1 MRKHIQ
7 NHLKEVFR
15 IALIQTRDEGKL
27 SQEEMAHRLAMATR
41 SYIDLENGTS
51 CCSAV
56 TFILFLIY
64 ICPDPTA
71 FLKEL
76 RQFMEAGWEA
86 A

>member
-7 NHLKEVFR
+7 NCLKEIFR

-27 SQEEMAHRLAMATR
+27 SQEEMAHRLMMATR
-41 SYIDLENGTS
+41 SYIGLEHGES
-51 CCSAV
+51 CCSTV
-56 TFILFLIY
+56 TFVLFLLY
-64 ICPDPTA
+64 LCPDVTT

-76 RQFMEAGWEA
+76 RQALEAGQEA

>member
-7 NHLKEVFR
+7 NRLKEIFR
-15 IALIQTRDEGKL
+15 IALLQTRDEVKL

-41 SYIDLENGTS
+41 SYIALENGMS

-64 ICPDPTA
+64 ICPDPAT

-76 RQFMEAGWEA
+76 RQFMESGWEA

>member
-7 NHLKEVFR
+7 NRIKEFFR
-15 IALIQTRDEGKL
+15 FALLQCREKNSF

-41 SYIDLENGTS
+41 SYIGLEHGES
-51 CCSAV
+51 SCSAV
-56 TFILFLIY
+56 TFILFLLY
-64 ICPDPTA
+64 LCPDPTT

-76 RQFMEAGWEA
+76 RQALDSDREA

>member
-7 NHLKEVFR
+7 NCLKEYFR

-27 SQEEMAHRLAMATR
+27 SQEEMAQRLMMATR
-41 SYIDLENGTS
+41 SYIDLEHGAS

-56 TFILFLIY
+56 TFMLYLLY
-64 ICPDPTA
+64 VCPDPMA
-71 FLKEL
+71 FLNEL
-76 RQFMEAGWEA
+76 RHTLEKNQEA

>member
-7 NHLKEVFR
+7 NRLKEIFR

-41 SYIDLENGTS
+41 SYIDLENETS

-56 TFILFLIY
+56 TFILFLLY
-64 ICPDPTA
+64 VCPNPTA
-71 FLKEL
+71 FLDKL
-76 RQFMEAGWEA
+76 RQAMEAGSEA